1 MQQEIVSIDQ
11 EDDNDAIETFG
22 TSGLLEGW
30 RNKLKGY
37 AASYKSWQK
46 RARSF
51 LQKVLNLK
59 PCLLKEMVKN
69 VQACSQQARQL
80 GAELSLIPCS
90 LRQAEDFQSFL
101 EGFSWVADLIEV
113 PIKGEGYVCDTVE
126 MIVTYI
132 CVWRRLRRRREPD
145 GSLLSICL
153 PGWLAGWLSGT
164 PP

>member
-1 MQQEIVSIDQ
+1 MQEEVVNIDQ

-30 RNKLKGY
+30 RNRLKGY
-37 AASYKSWQK
+37 AASYKAWLK
-46 RARSF
+46 RAKSF

-59 PCLLKEMVKN
+59 PCLLKEMVKSI
-69 VQACSQQARQL
+69 QACPHQARQL

-113 PIKGEGYVCDTVE
+113 ST
-126 MIVTYI
+126 I
-132 CVWRRLRRRREPD
+132 CNRR
-145 GSLLSICL
+145 G
-153 PGWLAGWLSGT
+153 GGGV
-164 PP
+164 